1 MIGGGTSHAADSKV
15 SLLREVVVRGGSVY
29 LADLLPECTP
39 SSMRISAQRI
49 LIGRAPQPG
58 SIRVLSGDAVLRRL
72 VNHDVL
78 SKVDVPPQIVI
89 RRSGRQITREEVA
102 AAIQATLRHNKLL
115 SNQLIAPE
123 DISLTA
129 PIMLSA
135 DDAML
140 QVTRMEL
147 DPALQQIK
155 FLLISRADQSILPFA
170 AIARSRVDL
179 AQLDEAQDTEAGRA
193 GRTGEG
199 TQSVEP
205 MSPAGWIENL
215 PAGLPAMRLGSPAQ
229 QRVTLV
235 EAGKIARLRLIS
247 GASTQLSL
255 DVTALEPGA
264 FGQQIRVRLRPTGK
278 ILEAQ
283 VIGWRQVEANF

>member
-1 MIGGGTSHAADSKV
+1 
-15 SLLREVVVRGGSVY
+15 
-29 LADLLPECTP
+29 
-39 SSMRISAQRI
+39 MRIPAQRI

-72 VNHDVL
+72 ANDDVL
-78 SKVDVPPQIVI
+78 SEVEVPPQIVI

-102 AAIQATLRHNKLL
+102 AAIRTTLRHNKFL
-115 SNQLIAPE
+115 SNQQIAPE
-123 DISLTA
+123 DISLMA
-129 PIMLSA
+129 PVMLSVE
-135 DDAML
+135 DAQL

-147 DPALQQIK
+147 DPALRQIK
-155 FLLISRADQSILPFA
+155 FLLVSRADHSILPFVA
-170 AIARSRVDL
+170 MARSRVDL
-179 AQLDEAQDTEAGRA
+179 AQLDEARDREAGRA
-193 GRTGEG
+193 GRTGEDRR
-199 TQSVEP
+199 SVET
-205 MSPAGWIENL
+205 MSPAGWIEKL
-215 PAGLPAMRLGSPAQ
+215 SAGLPVTRFGSPAQ

-235 EAGKIARLRLIS
+235 EAGKTARLRLIS
-247 GASTQLSL
+247 GASTELSL